1 MAAITLTSTPGRFT
15 RLLAAQTG
23 TTTSWVSTP
32 GYPCVAIVYVLG
44 TVAGTNWIL
53 TLKEANPAIAAVA
66 ALDDTHAATIFT
78 SATVTATGLHSYLLD
93 PRATAVADAAGAPT
107 ASIVPMM
114 VPAVL
119 GVTVT
124 PTGSTYSTA
133 VEFRRLT

>member
-1 MAAITLTSTPGRFT
+1 MAAITLTSVPGRFT
-15 RLLAAQTG
+15 RLLAAQTT
-23 TTTSWVSTP
+23 TTTSWVQTP
-32 GYPCVAIVYVLG
+32 GYPCIAIVYVLG

-53 TLKEANPAIAAVA
+53 TIKAANPSIAAVG

-78 SATVTATGLHSYLLD
+78 SATVTATGLHSYLID

-107 ASIVPMM
+107 SVVVPQT
-114 VPAVL
+114 VPAIM

>member
-23 TTTSWVSTP
+23 TTTSWVATP
-32 GYPCVAIVYVLG
+32 PWANMAVVYVLG

-53 TLKEANPAIAAVA
+53 TIKEANPAVAAAA

-107 ASIVPMM
+107 SVVVPQK
-114 VPAVL
+114 VPTFM
-119 GVTVT
+119 GITVT

-133 VEFRRLT
+133 VEFRSI